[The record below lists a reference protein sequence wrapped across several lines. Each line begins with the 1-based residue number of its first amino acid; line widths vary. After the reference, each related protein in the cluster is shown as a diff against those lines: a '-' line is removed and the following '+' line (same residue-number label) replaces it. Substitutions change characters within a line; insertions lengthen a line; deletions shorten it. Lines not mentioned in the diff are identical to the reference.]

1 MTLAVIRDVV
11 QIVCALA
18 TTAAALKYFMAP
30 AEAGDL
36 PICATCIRPG
46 ERVRGC
52 RNGRQMFAC
61 SRCGWPTT
69 GTLVGPEAPATA
81 VAPSGGQAPTS

>member
-1 MTLAVIRDVV
+1 MTLATIRDVV
-11 QIVCALA
+11 QILCALA

-30 AEAGDL
+30 AADGGGL

-69 GTLVGPEAPATA
+69 GTLVGPEAPKAT
-81 VAPSGGQAPTS
+81 APSGAKAPTS

>member
-11 QIVCALA
+11 QILCALA

-30 AEAGDL
+30 AADDGDGVA
-36 PICATCIRPG
+36 ICATCIRPG

-52 RNGRQMFAC
+52 RNGRDPFAC
-61 SRCGWPTT
+61 SRCGRPTT
-69 GTLVGPEAPATA
+69 GRLVGPP
-81 VAPSGGQAPTS
+81 VPLVKRIPYG